1 MSVESNLFMVGAP
14 KSGTTA
20 FATYLNEHPDIFVA
34 DKELNYFSFDLDF
47 CTMKGEKWRI
57 TPEAYRA
64 WFSGHGDTRYRGDH
78 SVFYLY
84 SKRAASE
91 IHDFAPEGRIIIML
105 RNPVDQMHSQH
116 SEMLYQGVE
125 DIRDFAQALDA
136 EEDRRQGRR
145 VPPRCQKVF
154 GLFYRDLARYHDQV
168 DRYFAAFG
176 REKVR
181 VMLYDDMVDD
191 AAGTYG
197 ATLRFLG
204 VDPDFAPEF
213 AVVNSNKV
221 VRSTAAREFLR
232 RAPAGARRMGRL
244 LVRNETDRAALR
256 HRLHAM
262 NTQQRPRP
270 SVNPELRRQL
280 VAEFEPD
287 VRRLEKLLDR
297 DLTRWRNLS

>member
-1 MSVESNLFMVGAP
+1 MAVEPNLFMVGAP

-64 WFSGHGDTRYRGDH
+64 WFSGQRDIRYRGDH

-84 SKRAASE
+84 SKRAATE
-91 IHDFAPEGRIIIML
+91 INDFAPESRIIIML

-125 DIRDFAQALDA
+125 DIGDFGQALDA
-136 EEDRRQGRR
+136 EADRMQGRR

-168 DRYFAAFG
+168 DRYFTVFG
-176 REKVR
+176 RDRVR
-181 VMLYDDMVDD
+181 VMLYDDMVEG
-191 AAGTYG
+191 AAGAYG

-204 VDPDFAPEF
+204 VDDAFAPEF

-221 VRSTAAREFLR
+221 VRSTLAREFLR
-232 RAPAGARRMGRL
+232 RAPTGARRLGRL
-244 LVRNETDRAALR
+244 LVRNEGDRAALR
-256 HRLHAM
+256 RRLHAM

-270 SVNPELRRQL
+270 PVNAELRRQL
-280 VAEFEPD
+280 VAEFEPE
-287 VRRLEKLLDR
+287 VRRLETLLDR
-297 DLTRWRNLS
+297 DLARWRNLS